1 MDVYKKPFAKN
12 QLEEISQKCLSG
24 SKTSDPIAGGR
35 ITQGK
40 TLRKK
45 LSGGT
50 RKRGEV
56 TRKEGRRGGERSVSI
71 DQFVVWRCRRRRTR
85 RLRAASAAAVWPP
98 LPFLLTANK
107 CRRHSSSCSSPPQ
120 PATTLFDSH
129 PTTTT
134 TGRGRGRGRRRKDH
148 VTNTRRGKMKKGN
161 SHGGRG
167 RKRDPFSSIG
177 SRGK

>member
-1 MDVYKKPFAKN
+1 MSF
-12 QLEEISQKCLSG
+12 LEGLLRR
-24 SKTSDPIAGGR
+24 SKTSDPIAGAR

-40 TLRKK
+40 SLRKK
-45 LSGGT
+45 GCGKRAIGGN
-50 RKRGEV
+50 K
-56 TRKEGRRGGERSVSI
+56 KERRSDAEGGGGGGGGRSVSI
-71 DQFVVWRCRRRRTR
+71 DQFVVWRCRRRR
-85 RLRAASAAAVWPP
+85 RLRAASAAAVWPT

-148 VTNTRRGKMKKGN
+148 VTNTRRGKKKKGN